1 MRRYESYKD
10 SGIDWLGE
18 IPAHWELKRS
28 KFVNKIYNG
37 NSLNDNQKSKYQS
50 DNLQHLAYI
59 SSKDINLNY
68 STIDY
73 NNGIRIYDYQNFKVA
88 PNNTSL
94 ICIEGGS
101 AGRKIAFT
109 NEAVCFVNKLACVT
123 TLYPVNSKFVYYSLK
138 GSLFQTQFANAVS
151 GLIGGVSISA
161 LNGFLFTIP
170 SIDEQHAMSL
180 FLDQKCAKID
190 ALISVKEQQIE
201 LLKEEAQAVIYQTV
215 TRGITTNVKLKD
227 SGIDWIGKIPEHW
240 IVEKFK
246 NILDE
251 RNEKNNPIKTEER
264 LSLSID
270 KGITLY
276 SEKTTNLDR
285 FKDDFSQYKLAYKG
299 DLVFNS
305 MNMIVGA
312 VGVSNY
318 FGCVSPV
325 YYTYHSNKRK
335 INNTKFYEY
344 IFRSKV
350 VQKLLYSLGKG
361 LIAIDR
367 GEGKYNTLR
376 LKVSRED
383 LRSFEIVMPPLEE
396 QNAIVD
402 YLNNFSKNIDRTIFK
417 KLEQIAKLKEYK
429 QSVINEVVTGKIKV
443 C

>member
-18 IPAHWELKRS
+18 IPAHWEVKRS

-37 NSLNDNQKSKYQS
+37 DSLNDNQKSKYQS

-138 GSLFQTQFANAVS
+138 GSLFQTQFANAIS

-170 SIDEQHAMSL
+170 SIDEQHAISL

-190 ALISVKEQQIE
+190 ALISVKEKQIE
-201 LLKEEAQAVIYQTV
+201 LLKERRQAVIHEAV
-215 TRGITTNVKLKD
+215 TKGINPNVKLKD
-227 SGIDWIGKIPEHW
+227 SGIDWIGEIPEHW
-240 IVEKFK
+240 EVVRLKYITTKIVDGAHFTPTYVDSGIPFLRVTDLSKSGIDRKIDWNNVKFIPLKEHKELIKRANPEVGDILLSKNGTIGLTRVIDWEEEFSFFVSLCLIKPVKKLSPSYFEFFFNCPLVDRQINDSSSRTSVTNLHLEKIK
-246 NILDE
+246 ELTINLPPNSEQQEIVSYLD
-251 RNEKNNPIKTEER
+251 KQTF
-264 LSLSID
+264 SID
-270 KGITLY
+270 KAI
-276 SEKTTNLDR
+276 
-285 FKDDFSQYKLAYKG
+285 
-299 DLVFNS
+299 
-305 MNMIVGA
+305 I
-312 VGVSNY
+312 
-318 FGCVSPV
+318 
-325 YYTYHSNKRK
+325 
-335 INNTKFYEY
+335 
-344 IFRSKV
+344 
-350 VQKLLYSLGKG
+350 QK
-361 LIAIDR
+361 
-367 GEGKYNTLR
+367 
-376 LKVSRED
+376 
-383 LRSFEIVMPPLEE
+383 
-396 QNAIVD
+396 Q
-402 YLNNFSKNIDRTIFK
+402 
-417 KLEQIAKLKEYK
+417 EQIQKLKEYK
-429 QSVINEVVTGKIKV
+429 QSLINEVVTGKV
-443 C
+443 RVS